1 MRLIDAIAYRKVLNE
16 EMDYQLEHCKDSFK
30 YRCGLEI
37 AIADLGD
44 MPTIDA
50 VPVVRCKDCAWR
62 GTAGCPY
69 NAFDRRVERP
79 DNGFC
84 SDGER
89 KENKYDPA

>member
-1 MRLIDAIAYRKVLNE
+1 MVEYIEREAVIKRLLTVRMGDDSYSMGIQSGVDHAIEVVKEAP
-16 EMDYQLEHCKDSFK
+16 
-30 YRCGLEI
+30 
-37 AIADLGD
+37 AADV
-44 MPTIDA
+44 
-50 VPVVRCKDCAWR
+50 VPVVRCKDCVWR

-69 NAFDRRVERP
+69 NAFERRVERP

>member
-1 MRLIDAIAYRKVLNE
+1 MAEYIEREALVSD
-16 EMDYQLEHCKDSFK
+16 LEFLVRHQDGFRQSV
-30 YRCGLEI
+30 I
-37 AIADLGD
+37 LGVVH
-44 MPTIDA
+44 TIKCVPAADA

>member
-1 MRLIDAIAYRKVLNE
+1 MPEYIKRTDALRIVDEVHGARSAYNRI
-16 EMDYQLEHCKDSFK
+16 
-30 YRCGLEI
+30 RGI
-37 AIADLGD
+37 PAADV
-44 MPTIDA
+44 A
-50 VPVVRCKDCAWR
+50 PVVRCKDCAWR